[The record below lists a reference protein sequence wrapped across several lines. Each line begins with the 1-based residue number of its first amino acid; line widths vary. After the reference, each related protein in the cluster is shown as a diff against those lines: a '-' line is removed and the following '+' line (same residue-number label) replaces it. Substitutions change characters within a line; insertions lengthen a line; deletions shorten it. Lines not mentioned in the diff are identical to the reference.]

1 MFLKSLFLKNFR
13 NYEEAFVEFSPR
25 LNYLY
30 GANAEGKTNLLEA
43 IFLIS
48 TGKSFRTAKLTELIR
63 LGREAFLLGAEV
75 EKQGISQTIEIRY
88 DGREKYL
95 RINATTY
102 RSFSPLLGM
111 LPHVILTPEAIQFIQ
126 GSPLERRRFLDFH
139 LAQSDPLYVHH
150 YIRFIK
156 AMKHRNQLLREKQ
169 HTAIESW
176 EELMAHS
183 ACYLIKERKKTIEEL
198 EPKIKKALLE
208 LSTQGEELTLRYKP
222 SLSLNDPSEN
232 LVTRIQYRLAKLRGR
247 EMQLGQTLTGPHRDD
262 VELFISGKE
271 ARDYASEGQK
281 RSCLVAVRLG
291 EWQRLFEQ
299 TEARPLFSIDDFAV
313 HLDASRQAFLEKK
326 IAVLG
331 QVFLTSPHP
340 PTDSLKSTPCH
351 VLKVTQGRVHTADKV
366 QGSIENNRI
375 SMIGETPAGWAR

>member
-1 MFLKSLFLKNFR
+1 MFLKSLFLRNFR
-13 NYEEAFVEFSPR
+13 NYEEAFVEFSPH
-25 LNYLY
+25 LNYLH

-43 IFLIS
+43 VFLIS
-48 TGKSFRTAKLTELIR
+48 TGKSFRTAKLAELIR
-63 LGREAFLLGAEV
+63 SGSDAFLLGAEI
-75 EKQGISQTIEIRY
+75 EKQGILQTIEIRY

-95 RINATTY
+95 RINATVY

-111 LPHVILTPEAIQFIQ
+111 LPHVVLTPEAIQFIQ
-126 GSPLERRRFLDFH
+126 GAPTERRRFLDFH

-150 YIRFIK
+150 YLRFIK
-156 AMKHRNQLLREKQ
+156 AMKQRNQLLREKQ

-183 ACYLIKERKKTIEEL
+183 ACYLMQERKRAIEEL
-198 EPKIKKALLE
+198 EPKVKKALLE

-222 SLSLNDPSEN
+222 SLALSDTHEN
-232 LVTRIQYRLAKLRGR
+232 LTARIQQRLIKLRGR

-262 VELFISGKE
+262 LEVFIDGKE
-271 ARDYASEGQK
+271 VRDYASEGQK

-291 EWQRLFEQ
+291 EWQRFFAH
-299 TEARPLFSIDDFAV
+299 TEACPLFSIDDFAV

-326 IAVLG
+326 IGILG

-340 PTDSLKSTPCH
+340 PTDSLKTTPCH
-351 VLKVTQGRVHTADKV
+351 VIKITQGRIYT
-366 QGSIENNRI
+366 S
-375 SMIGETPAGWAR
+375 